1 MNEQRFLFLVLS
13 PLLCLPE
20 AVAEYYG
27 TQNGVTAVL
36 ACLGVLV
43 TAVLACL
50 GVLFLFVGLH
60 RLAREEREKLPKIER
75 TPRENAVRV
84 IRNAL
89 CMIAGMIL
97 FASLFLYLFRNSP
110 EFFSFLR
117 ALYKNP
123 ITFLPILINL
133 LIPVAAVGIGVMPG

>member
-27 TQNGVTAVL
+27 TQNG
-36 ACLGVLV
+36 V

-97 FASLFLYLFRNSP
+97 FASLFLYLFRNLP

>member
-27 TQNGVTAVL
+27 TQNG
-36 ACLGVLV
+36 V

-97 FASLFLYLFRNSP
+97 FVCFFTYLFRNSS
-110 EFFSFLR
+110 EFFCLIR
-117 ALYKNP
+117 VLHKNP
-123 ITFLPILINL
+123 VTFLPIIISV

>member
-36 ACLGVLV
+36 ACLGVL
-43 TAVLACL
+43 
-50 GVLFLFVGLH
+50 FLFVGLH
-60 RLAREEREKLPKIER
+60 NWAREERETLPKIEH
-75 TPRENAVRV
+75 TSRENAMRV
-84 IRNAL
+84 SQNVL
-89 CMIAGMIL
+89 CMISGMLL
-97 FASLFLYLFRNSP
+97 FVSFFLYLFRNSS
-110 EFFSFLR
+110 EFFCLLR
-117 ALYKNP
+117 VLYKNP